1 MIGLED
7 PPGFGVRTEA
17 QKAADDN
24 GYRLG
29 NGEAGGWLAFNSTTA
44 PGRIWIA
51 AASQKG
57 PWFLSLDHSGVAAEL
72 GKLPQ
77 SELKGPGRVTFSLP
91 TVTHLHHILDH
102 IYRLSMS
109 LPFAPFERFQKEVGK
124 LPCTTEAERLVI
136 QRVGQNIFRD
146 ALLDYWNRRC
156 PLTGVTD
163 TDLLRASHI
172 VAWSECDSDEHR
184 LDVYNGLLL
193 SALWDAAFD
202 CGLVSFADD
211 GTPLASS
218 RLGECARIAL
228 AFDDVPSL
236 VELRDAHRANL
247 CWHRKRFGF

>member
-1 MIGLED
+1 MIRLEN

-24 GYRLG
+24 GYRLDS
-29 NGEAGGWLAFNSTTA
+29 GEAAGWLAYDSTTA

-72 GKLPQ
+72 KAMPQ
-77 SELKGPGRVTFSLP
+77 SELMGPGRVTFALP
-91 TVTHLHHILDH
+91 TITHLHRILDH
-102 IYRLSMS
+102 VYRLSMS
-109 LPFAPFERFQKEVGK
+109 LPFAPLERFRKEAGT
-124 LPCTTEAERLVI
+124 LPRTTEAERLVI
-136 QRVGQNIFRD
+136 QRVGQSIFRD
-146 ALLDYWNRRC
+146 ALLDYWNRTC
-156 PLTGVTD
+156 PLTGVTEP
-163 TDLLRASHI
+163 DLLRASHI

-211 GTPLASS
+211 GAPLANPN
-218 RLGECARIAL
+218 LNAPAHAAL
-228 AFDDVPSL
+228 ALDCAPRLSA
-236 VELRDAHRANL
+236 LRDGHRANL
-247 CWHRKRFGF
+247 RRHRIKYGF